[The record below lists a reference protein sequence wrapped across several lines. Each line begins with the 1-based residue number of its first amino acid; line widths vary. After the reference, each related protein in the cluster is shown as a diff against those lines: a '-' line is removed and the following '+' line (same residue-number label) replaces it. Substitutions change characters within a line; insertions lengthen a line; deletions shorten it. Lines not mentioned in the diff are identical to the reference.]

1 MVSSIKKLREMR
13 VLLCFSV
20 IESELLFLF
29 VSGTFMVVN
38 LFSLPKIHFQLVIVR
53 INEDN
58 FDPENDIYCFTI
70 LLFLFSLQ
78 AIRCFFHEAHGG

>member
-1 MVSSIKKLREMR
+1 
-13 VLLCFSV
+13 
-20 IESELLFLF
+20 
-29 VSGTFMVVN
+29 MVVN

-58 FDPENDIYCFTI
+58 FDPENDIFCFTI

-78 AIRCFFHEAHGG
+78 AIRCFFQEAHGG